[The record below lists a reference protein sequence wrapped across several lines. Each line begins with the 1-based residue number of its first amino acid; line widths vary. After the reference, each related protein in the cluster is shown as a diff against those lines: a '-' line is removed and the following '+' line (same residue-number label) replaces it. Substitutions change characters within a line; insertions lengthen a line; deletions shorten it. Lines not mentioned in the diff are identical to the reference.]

1 MDKIFYAMVFGVFI
15 LVFIFGCAV
24 QTNEECQELTQIAF
38 SNITTDKPVYHSSE
52 VMNLSM
58 IIYSESEIENVS
70 VKANGINGRFSEE
83 KLLDLNKGM
92 NEIIFT
98 YQLPRCNV
106 CGGISAGDYNLSFTI
121 SYKNIS
127 IEDSKI
133 INIQQ

>member
-52 VMNLSM
+52 LMNLSM

-127 IEDSKI
+127 IEDSTI

>member
-1 MDKIFYAMVFGVFI
+1 MDKIFYAMIFGVFI

-24 QTNEECQELTQIAF
+24 QTDEECQELTQIAF

>member
-52 VMNLSM
+52 LMNLSM

-70 VKANGINGRFSEE
+70 VKANGINGRFIEE

-127 IEDSKI
+127 IEDSTI